1 MALTEGMETARQ
13 VITIGNISIN
23 LLTLAAA
30 ALAGLAL
37 LGLRK
42 ANLQSCRVNYL
53 PQLPSCC
60 CPSLEEEVGTPVA
73 PPTRCLTA
81 TVPPPMELRRQATA
95 LLPTANPPLAT
106 RNHRQ
111 ATTRRHPATIPCLDM
126 IAGV

>member
-42 ANLQSCRVNYL
+42 ATCSHVESTTILSCL
-53 PQLPSCC
+53 PAA
-60 CPSLEEEVGTPVA
+60 A
-73 PPTRCLTA
+73 PPWWRRWGHRWHH
-81 TVPPPMELRRQATA
+81 LRG
-95 LLPTANPPLAT
+95 L
-106 RNHRQ
+106 
-111 ATTRRHPATIPCLDM
+111 
-126 IAGV
+126 

>member
-42 ANLQSCRVNYL
+42 ATYSHVESTTF
-53 PQLPSCC
+53 PSCL
-60 CPSLEEEVGTPVA
+60 PGAA
-73 PPTRCLTA
+73 PPWRRRRGHRWHH
-81 TVPPPMELRRQATA
+81 LR
-95 LLPTANPPLAT
+95 
-106 RNHRQ
+106 
-111 ATTRRHPATIPCLDM
+111 
-126 IAGV
+126 GV